1 VKLAEWAQ
9 RQGISYTTAWR
20 WTKED
25 VMPVPW
31 RKTPSGTILVDVP
44 IDEKPIAVALYA
56 RVSSHDQRKDLDRQ
70 LARLAHYAAEH
81 DLHVVAAVAEV
92 GSGLNGKRR
101 KLLRL
106 LSDAAI
112 SAIVVEH
119 RDRFAR
125 FGSEYLEAALLAS
138 NRRLIVVDSSE
149 MNDDLVQDMIA
160 VLTSFCARLYGRR
173 SARNRAISIERA
185 LARQEAAP

>member
-1 VKLAEWAQ
+1 VKLAEWAK

-25 VMPVPW
+25 AMPVPW
-31 RKTPSGTILVDVP
+31 RKTPSGSILVDVP
-44 IDEKPIAVALYA
+44 IDETPPAVALYA
-56 RVSSHDQRKDLDRQ
+56 RVSSHDQRSDLDRQ
-70 LARLAHYAAEH
+70 LARLSQYAAEH
-81 DLHVVAAVAEV
+81 KLHVVAAVSEV

-106 LSDAAI
+106 LSDKTI

-119 RDRFAR
+119 QDRFAR
-125 FGSEYLEAALLAS
+125 FGSEYLEAALFAS
-138 NRRLIVVDSSE
+138 NRRLIVVDSTE

-185 LARQEAAP
+185 LARQAAAS

>member
-1 VKLAEWAQ
+1 
-9 RQGISYTTAWR
+9 
-20 WTKED
+20 
-25 VMPVPW
+25 MPVPW
-31 RKTPSGTILVDVP
+31 QQMPGGTILVDVP
-44 IDEKPIAVALYA
+44 MEAKPSAVALYA
-56 RVSSHDQRKDLDRQ
+56 RVSSHDQRGDLDRQ
-70 LARLAHYAAEH
+70 LARLSRYAAEH
-81 DLHVVAAVAEV
+81 DLHVVESVAEV

-106 LSDAAI
+106 LSDAKIA
-112 SAIVVEH
+112 AVVVEH

-125 FGSEYLEAALLAS
+125 FGSEYLEASLAACG
-138 NRRLIVVDSSE
+138 RRLIVVDAAE

-185 LARQEAAP
+185 LARHAATS

>member
-1 VKLAEWAQ
+1 MRLVDWAR
-9 RQGISYTTAWR
+9 RQGISYKTAWR
-20 WTKED
+20 WVKD
-25 VMPVPW
+25 DAMPVPW
-31 RKTPSGTILVDVP
+31 QQMPGGTILVDVP
-44 IDEKPIAVALYA
+44 MEAKPSAVALYA
-56 RVSSHDQRKDLDRQ
+56 RVSSHDQRGDLDRQ
-70 LARLAHYAAEH
+70 LARLSRYAAEH
-81 DLHVVAAVAEV
+81 DLHVVESVAEV

-106 LSDAAI
+106 LSDAKIA
-112 SAIVVEH
+112 AVVVEH

-125 FGSEYLEAALLAS
+125 FGSEYLEASLAACG
-138 NRRLIVVDSSE
+138 RRLIVVDAAE

-185 LARQEAAP
+185 LARHAATS

>member
-1 VKLAEWAQ
+1 VKLADWAR

-20 WTKED
+20 WVKD
-25 VMPVPW
+25 DAMPVPW
-31 RKTPSGTILVDVP
+31 HQTDSGTILVDVAA
-44 IDEKPIAVALYA
+44 EEASAGVALYA
-56 RVSSHDQRKDLDRQ
+56 RVSSHDQRADLERQ
-70 LARLAHYAAEH
+70 LARLSQYAAKQK
-81 DLHVVAAVAEV
+81 LHVVESVGEV

-106 LSDAAI
+106 LSNARVG
-112 SAIVVEH
+112 AIVVEH

-125 FGSEYLEAALLAS
+125 FGSEYLEASLAAS
-138 NRRLIVVDSSE
+138 GRRLIVVDSSE

-185 LARQEAAP
+185 LAREASK